1 MKESSD
7 TQMAI
12 TTIHPVDVT
21 VSSALKYIQDEEKTN
36 YGEFVYGHNCDVFF
50 ANEEMELTRKKF
62 GKGTG
67 RKNDKHKSF
76 HLIQSFENNEALS
89 PETVHQIGIELAEK
103 MFPKFEVV
111 LATHTNTS
119 HLHNHFIINAV
130 SFEDGKKY
138 YDCDKTK
145 QEIRSISDQLCEKY
159 HLNVLEKHR
168 KFKRNFAAERHE
180 FTGLKKTDYRNT
192 DMYSDWKQEHIN
204 QKEMI
209 RNDIDV
215 SIRSSN
221 DFSEFIENLELI
233 GYEVKYENVK
243 HIAFKAPGTE
253 RYRRGIALGEE
264 YTKENI
270 MNRINIHQLSRELEL
285 DQENE
290 EVVFEYENEY
300 NKIHEEVENEISRH
314 KNGQWNQDK
323 NYKSFVAVL
332 RKADNELKKLYK
344 EKSKV
349 NYDRNS
355 DLSYREQ
362 KIVKSITDTIKN
374 MHTLTNHNITSIDR
388 LESKISEQK
397 SRIDKMAI
405 QLEQVKEMISERDKM
420 IGVFVD
426 YQELLALQKT
436 DKLTENDEK
445 KLEKLEGYVKSVSMN
460 VDRQNRFMKETE
472 DAKEEVK
479 RLELKYRDISEL
491 YVSFTQ
497 LKDALVQM
505 NNQERENVHMRTGRE
520 EREER

>member
-1 MKESSD
+1 
-7 TQMAI
+7 
-12 TTIHPVDVT
+12 
-21 VSSALKYIQDEEKTN
+21 
-36 YGEFVYGHNCDVFF
+36 
-50 ANEEMELTRKKF
+50 
-62 GKGTG
+62 
-67 RKNDKHKSF
+67 
-76 HLIQSFENNEALS
+76 
-89 PETVHQIGIELAEK
+89 
-103 MFPKFEVV
+103 
-111 LATHTNTS
+111 
-119 HLHNHFIINAV
+119 
-130 SFEDGKKY
+130 
-138 YDCDKTK
+138 
-145 QEIRSISDQLCEKY
+145 
-159 HLNVLEKHR
+159 
-168 KFKRNFAAERHE
+168 
-180 FTGLKKTDYRNT
+180 
-192 DMYSDWKQEHIN
+192 
-204 QKEMI
+204 MI